1 MRAPACCQPAQPSAD
16 SPHPRSILRRGTTA
30 FGWAG
35 PGALLLLLPKCPA
48 CIAAYV
54 LLFTGASVSFAVA
67 ERLRLA
73 VLVLSVAILT
83 SLALKRLLPRAA
95 I

>member
-1 MRAPACCQPAQPSAD
+1 
-16 SPHPRSILRRGTTA
+16 
-30 FGWAG
+30 
-35 PGALLLLLPKCPA
+35 
-48 CIAAYV
+48 V